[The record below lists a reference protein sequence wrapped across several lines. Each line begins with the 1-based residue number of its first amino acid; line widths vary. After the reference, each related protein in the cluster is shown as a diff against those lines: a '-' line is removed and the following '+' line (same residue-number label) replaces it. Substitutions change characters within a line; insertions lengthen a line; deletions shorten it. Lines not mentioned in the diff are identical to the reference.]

1 MYPLLSYPKTPV
13 SLARPR
19 AAAHP
24 QGDGRGKDP
33 RRPGLRALLARSG
46 AIIGGE
52 ARPSGRGASERYG
65 APGAPGGAIVRLC
78 DYPLRDLSTFR
89 KGVDGSRGAPG
100 PSAGSWRAVRGRV
113 WTLGFPRG
121 RAVRKIA
128 VTIRKGGTGKT
139 TTAVNLSHALALAGR
154 RVLLV
159 DTDAQG
165 QVAHMLGVAPELGL
179 ADVLAG
185 RVSAL
190 AAVHQARDGLDIIA
204 GGPDLVAL
212 PLDRSDAVRA
222 ALRTA
227 GRGYDFVIVD
237 TAPGFDMLA
246 WGVLHYA
253 VEVLAPVSLEP
264 LTLFGLVDFR
274 RNLEAAQKD
283 NRALVLRY
291 VVPTFADG
299 RVAKTREILADL
311 EAHFPDQ
318 LCAPIRYNVRI
329 SEAPAFGQTVLEY
342 APRSHGADD
351 YRALAE
357 RIAGD
362 GKA

>member
-1 MYPLLSYPKTPV
+1 
-13 SLARPR
+13 
-19 AAAHP
+19 
-24 QGDGRGKDP
+24 
-33 RRPGLRALLARSG
+33 
-46 AIIGGE
+46 
-52 ARPSGRGASERYG
+52 
-65 APGAPGGAIVRLC
+65 
-78 DYPLRDLSTFR
+78 
-89 KGVDGSRGAPG
+89 
-100 PSAGSWRAVRGRV
+100 
-113 WTLGFPRG
+113 
-121 RAVRKIA
+121 VRKIA

-165 QVAHMLGVAPELGL
+165 QVAHMLGVSPEVGL

-185 RVSAL
+185 RVTAL
-190 AAVHQARDGLDIIA
+190 AAAFPARDGLDIIA
-204 GGPDLVAL
+204 GGPGLVAAT
-212 PLDRSDAVRA
+212 LDRSDAVRA
-222 ALRTA
+222 ALRTV

-253 VEVLAPVSLEP
+253 REVLAPVSLEP

-283 NRALVLRY
+283 NRALALRY

-318 LCAPIRYNVRI
+318 LCAPIRYGVRI

-357 RIAGD
+357 RIVSD
-362 GKA
+362 GEA